1 MPIYVNFSSS
11 GGKGFLKTWDS
22 RVLGVS
28 QGPKTLRPSNID
40 TVHSYAY
47 EVQSPRDSATGQAA
61 GKRQH
66 EPITITKETD
76 ASSPSLFRLAS
87 NHEVLGTLN
96 INFEQVDSKGLKQPY
111 LAINLTNATIVGVK
125 RKPNPGKAIATNVH
139 ELEEISFTFQKIVIV
154 YKNSKTSM
162 HDDWAAGD

>member
-11 GGKGFLKTWDS
+11 GGKSFLKTWDS
-22 RVLGVS
+22 RVLGMS
-28 QGPKTLRPSNID
+28 QGPKTIKPSNID
-40 TVHSYAY
+40 AIQYTYT
-47 EVQSPRDSATGQAA
+47 VQSPRDTSTGQAA
-61 GKRQH
+61 GKRQTQ
-66 EPITITKETD
+66 EFTITKETD

-111 LAINLTNATIVGVK
+111 LAMNLTNATIVGVK
-125 RKPNPGKAIATNVH
+125 RKPSPGKAIATNVH

-162 HDDWAAGD
+162 HDDWEA